1 MEVERWW
8 WGTHRG
14 CDQRS
19 LANQVGVRN
28 GHAEAQRRARL
39 LHGRYRRLEVA
50 GEGRGGGGRGG
61 GRVGG
66 LRGKQR
72 RRKKVEKIEI
82 EWQRWGLRTAK
93 RGDTGCYRRGKKEKK
108 EGTVDYTSKQD

>member
-1 MEVERWW
+1 MGLKGA

-14 CDQRS
+14 CGQGC

-28 GHAEAQRRARL
+28 GHAEAQPRTRL

-50 GEGRGGGGRGG
+50 GERRGGGGRGG

-66 LRGKQR
+66 LRRKQKGSKKCR
-72 RRKKVEKIEI
+72 RDRKERK
-82 EWQRWGLRTAK
+82 
-93 RGDTGCYRRGKKEKK
+93 
-108 EGTVDYTSKQD
+108 

>member
-1 MEVERWW
+1 M
-8 WGTHRG
+8 
-14 CDQRS
+14 
-19 LANQVGVRN
+19 
-28 GHAEAQRRARL
+28 
-39 LHGRYRRLEVA
+39 
-50 GEGRGGGGRGG
+50 
-61 GRVGG
+61 GG